1 MTKSWGLLQ
10 LSHAFLF
17 PSPDGGVFFS
27 FLLLFLFALRFGGAR
42 RKAKLV
48 VGADVSSGGVSR
60 ENGARDSRSPNAAT
74 ICMSRYVDIGLD
86 SSQQPLRSRSR
97 PSPPP
102 SPPPPPPPHPPTSA
116 RGRAARCGADP
127 MCVVG
132 AGLMCHVLH
141 GQGAGE
147 SGRVAPEDS
156 GDPVRVKVP
165 KTEGRCEVQIR
176 WCATRDVV
184 GGRRWLRL
192 LLHAAR
198 SSSQQPAT
206 KHAALDS
213 LPVVAGT
220 WDTPMWCPPPPPR
233 RTVVTGGCGCRYF
246 GLPLARALRF
256 CTEVRPRREKVL
268 SCLRFLENTAPI
280 HTDPPPRRPATL
292 QRQQQPPISLARPLF

>member
-220 WDTPMWCPPPPPR
+220 WDTPMRGPPPPQTHSGHR
-233 RTVVTGGCGCRYF
+233 R
-246 GLPLARALRF
+246 LWM
-256 CTEVRPRREKVL
+256 
-268 SCLRFLENTAPI
+268 
-280 HTDPPPRRPATL
+280 
-292 QRQQQPPISLARPLF
+292 